1 MGQDTFGHHHGGK
14 DALEGI
20 LGQVHPVFLS
30 KDFSKQPWVGRI
42 FSKLHNIKYTPEM

>member
-20 LGQVHPVFLS
+20 LGQVHPVF
-30 KDFSKQPWVGRI
+30 KQT
-42 FSKLHNIKYTPEM
+42 KIKTTMGG